1 MDKFFHRFSE
11 LFAQLGL
18 PFDSAG
24 VRQFIDDHLP
34 LDPAIR
40 LEDAPF
46 WTTAQAT
53 LLREKILDD
62 ADWSEVV
69 DQLNTTL
76 RSGSS
81 GKS

>member
-18 PFDSAG
+18 PPDPLS
-24 VRQFIDDHLP
+24 VRQFIEHHTP
-34 LDPAIR
+34 LDTTIR

-46 WTTAQAT
+46 WTHAQAT
-53 LLREKILDD
+53 LLREKILED

-69 DQLNTTL
+69 DQLNSAL
-76 RSGSS
+76 RSGFR
-81 GKS
+81 